1 MRTIVLEEPG
11 KFLLTDTPQ
20 PGDPAPGEVRVAVRG
35 IGICGT
41 DLHAFRGKQPFFSYP
56 RILGHEL
63 GVEVIATGDG
73 VTSVRAG
80 DLCSVN
86 PYMNCGECG
95 ACRRGTTNCC
105 ERLRVLGVHIDG
117 GMREEIVV
125 PAAHLYPSAKL
136 GVAQLALVE
145 TLGIGAHAVGRAKP
159 QPGERALV
167 IGAGPIG
174 LAALEFLRLEGAD
187 LSLLELVDSRRNFA
201 ASRFPGLHTFA
212 TFDAAVA
219 DANATLVF
227 DCTGNP
233 ASMHASFKLPV
244 NGGRLVFVGLFVG
257 DVTFHDPE
265 FHRKELTLLASR
277 NARPDEHRRIVTLLE
292 EGRIDTGPWISERA
306 PAMDIVARFP
316 RWLDPAA
323 GVVKAV
329 LEF

>member
-11 KFLLTDTPQ
+11 KFLLTETPA
-20 PGDPAPGEVRVAVRG
+20 PGDPGPGQVRVAVRG

-41 DLHAFRGKQPFFSYP
+41 DLHAYRGKQPFFSYP

-63 GVEVIATGDG
+63 GVEVTAAGDG
-73 VTSVRAG
+73 VTSVKRG

-105 ERLRVLGVHIDG
+105 EKLRVLGVHVDG
-117 GMREEIVV
+117 GMREEIVI
-125 PAAHLYPSAKL
+125 PASHVYPSAKL
-136 GVAQLALVE
+136 TVAQLALVE

-159 QPGERALV
+159 QPGERTLV

-174 LAALEFLRLEGAD
+174 LAVLEFLKLEGAD
-187 LSLLELVDSRRNFA
+187 LGLLELVDSRRGFA
-201 ASRFPGLHTFA
+201 AGRFPGLRVYSTLEEA
-212 TFDAAVA
+212 QSGA
-219 DANATLVF
+219 DATLVF

-233 ASMHASFKLPV
+233 ASMHAAFKLPV
-244 NGGRLVFVGLFVG
+244 NGGQLVFVGLFVG

-277 NARPDEHRRIVTLLE
+277 NARPDEHRRIVSLLE
-292 EGRIDTGPWISERA
+292 DGRIDTNPWISERA